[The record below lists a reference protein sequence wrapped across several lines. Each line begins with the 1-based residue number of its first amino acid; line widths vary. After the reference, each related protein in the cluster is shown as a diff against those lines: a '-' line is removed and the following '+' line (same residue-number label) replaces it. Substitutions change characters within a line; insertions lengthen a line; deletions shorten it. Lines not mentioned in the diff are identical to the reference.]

1 MGRGHQDPRLPTG
14 RENADRKEATGLD
27 SAGATSSLNGSFDS
41 PVWAETR
48 WRQQTVCRHL
58 EFVWCFQ
65 VLKAKKK
72 KKHIWC
78 LQQHR
83 ELHLKWHLGL
93 TSKLGLQIQAGSL
106 RVYSLPYGIWLPG
119 NRDFVGGVVSPLESV
134 KFLSKMLI
142 YLPVSKSPKV

>member
-14 RENADRKEATGLD
+14 RENADQKEATGLD
-27 SAGATSSLNGSFDS
+27 GSLNSSFNS

-48 WRQQTVCRHL
+48 LRQQTVCQRL
-58 EFVWCFQ
+58 EFVWSFQ
-65 VLKAKKK
+65 VLKAKQ
-72 KKHIWC
+72 KHIWC

-119 NRDFVGGVVSPLESV
+119 NRDSGGGGSPLESV
-134 KFLSKMLI
+134 KLLSKMLI
-142 YLPVSKSPKV
+142 DSSVSKSPKL

>member
-48 WRQQTVCRHL
+48 LRQQTVCRHL
-58 EFVWCFQ
+58 EFVWRFQ

-72 KKHIWC
+72 KRNTFGAYSNTENYILNGIW
-78 LQQHR
+78 
-83 ELHLKWHLGL
+83 
-93 TSKLGLQIQAGSL
+93 GSL
-106 RVYSLPYGIWLPG
+106 PNWAFRFRLAA
-119 NRDFVGGVVSPLESV
+119 
-134 KFLSKMLI
+134 
-142 YLPVSKSPKV
+142 